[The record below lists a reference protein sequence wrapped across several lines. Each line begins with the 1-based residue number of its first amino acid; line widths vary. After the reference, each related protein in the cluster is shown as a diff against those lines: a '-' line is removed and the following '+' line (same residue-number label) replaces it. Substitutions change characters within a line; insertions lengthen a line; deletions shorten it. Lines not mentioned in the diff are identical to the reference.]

1 MTKVSFIL
9 NALFSI
15 VLLGLIGVMLF
26 FGYRYYADEDNVSL
40 LNVEAIEN
48 DVNQGSV
55 SVVQTIPNQVNTE
68 PDVVPQSQQDSVLI
82 PAVVATEV
90 ATEKRTAPVVP
101 KKQFIKL
108 YPRDDEKYSAFTTLE
123 KDKGIVVYT
132 PGDEW
137 TEIISAKGVPIWI
150 RGDLVK
156 DIGSGYVE
164 VIRDRVNARSEPNTE
179 TSVVLGSVVQG
190 ELLNVSRKNAGW
202 VRAWSPI
209 RFKAWV
215 KTEDLNRI

>member
-15 VLLGLIGVMLF
+15 VLLSLISVMLF
-26 FGYRYYADEDNVSL
+26 FGYRYYTDNNNVSL

-48 DVNQGSV
+48 DANQGSV
-55 SVVQTIPNQVNTE
+55 SVVQTIPNQVKTE
-68 PDVVPQSQQDSVLI
+68 SEVVPQSQQDSVLI
-82 PAVVATEV
+82 PAVVATEKS
-90 ATEKRTAPVVP
+90 TTALVP

-108 YPRDDEKYSAFTTLE
+108 YPRDDENYSAFTTLE

-132 PGDEW
+132 SGDEW

-190 ELLNVSRKNAGW
+190 ELLNVSRKNDGW

-209 RFKAWV
+209 RFRAWV